1 MYVLVRQNNYISCS
15 YELFQL
21 ITEKHRSKAT
31 TKKNYTKAYY
41 IILYIY
47 YVDMLISNLTKL
59 YFIFYDF
66 SVIYYDFFKYL
77 AKINKKKKTKLL

>member
-1 MYVLVRQNNYISCS
+1 MYILVRQNNYRRCN

-31 TKKNYTKAYY
+31 IKKNILNH

-47 YVDMLISNLTKL
+47 CVDMLMWSLTNL

-66 SVIYYDFFKYL
+66 SIFYHDFSN
-77 AKINKKKKTKLL
+77 I